1 MAVLNSV
8 FVAIAVAGGDNF
20 IAKMRSNANNIPDTV
35 SPPG

>member
-1 MAVLNSV
+1 MAVLISV
-8 FVAIAVAGGDNF
+8 FVAIAVAGGVIF